1 MVTTGHLL
9 VMKQVGIAE
18 LKARLSSHLRSVRR
32 GHPITVVDRGTPVAT
47 LTGVESQEQLRA
59 RHPIRTI
66 QSVQLP
72 PRVKRPVDS
81 LAALREERK
90 DR

>member
-1 MVTTGHLL
+1 M
-9 VMKQVGIAE
+9 VMKHVGIAE

-47 LTGVESQEQLRA
+47 ITALEPLEPLRA
-59 RHPIRTI
+59 RHPIRRLQDI
-66 QSVQLP
+66 RLP
-72 PRVKRPVDS
+72 RPVQRPADS
-81 LAALREERK
+81 LAALREERA